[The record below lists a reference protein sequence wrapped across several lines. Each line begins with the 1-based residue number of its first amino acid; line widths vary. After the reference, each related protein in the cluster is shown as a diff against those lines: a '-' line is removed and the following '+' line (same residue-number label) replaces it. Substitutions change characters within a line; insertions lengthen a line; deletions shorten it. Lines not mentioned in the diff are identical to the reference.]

1 MASRSLSNGTE
12 EQLFVNFD
20 FIYNSSPICRYSNRL
35 RPSSPLS
42 IPGNCGRFRQATS
55 AEDILSISPS
65 LRNARSL
72 QEDMEMLRQSRQDNP
87 YIQQQIEKFSV
98 LSEGFSR
105 FDGHS
110 LHHQVRSFL
119 YIYE

>member
-1 MASRSLSNGTE
+1 MCLRSFCST
-12 EQLFVNFD
+12 
-20 FIYNSSPICRYSNRL
+20 RL

-42 IPGNCGRFRQATS
+42 IPGGCGRFRQATS

-98 LSEGFSR
+98 LSEGLSR

-110 LHHQVRSFL
+110 LHPQVGRH
-119 YIYE
+119 I